1 MLVVGVVIGEAT
13 MGVSGENER
22 GTKRVLF
29 RALGRP
35 LRSPE
40 LERTVLEICFANAG

>member
-22 GTKRVLF
+22 GTKRGLF
-29 RALGRP
+29 LALGR
-35 LRSPE
+35 LLGSPGP
-40 LERTVLEICFANAG
+40 ERIVLEICFANAT